1 MTRPVVHFEIQ
12 GKDAKRLQEFY
23 AELFGWK
30 IDTNNP
36 MNYGFVAPGIGGPE
50 EGVGGGIMQSD
61 TPLVT
66 IYVQVVDLDETLRKA
81 ESMGGKAVM
90 PPTDVP
96 NGPTIARMQDPEGN
110 VIGLVK
116 Q

>member
-1 MTRPVVHFEIQ
+1 MTRPVVHFEIS
-12 GKDAKRLQEFY
+12 GRDGKRLQEFY
-23 AELFGWK
+23 RALFGWE
-30 IDTNNP
+30 INADNP

-50 EGVGGGIMQSD
+50 AGVGGGIVQGD
-61 TPLVT
+61 RPYVA
-66 IYVQVVDLDETLRKA
+66 IYVQVVDLHETLANA

-90 PPTDVP
+90 QPIDVP
-96 NGPTIARMQDPEGN
+96 GGPTIARLEDPEGN